1 MPDDKP
7 SGRPTRAQIAEED
20 VAILL
25 ELPTFRRFL
34 STIRATAGIETVAYG
49 PDERHLHFM
58 EGRRSL
64 WCDILRTVEKASP
77 DALLRILAEEMNA
90 LKGTS
95 NGRRKYN
102 RLDTDDDPGNPG
114 GRNRPGDGLADFLD
128 YGDSPA
134 P

>member
-1 MPDDKP
+1 LPDDKP

-25 ELPTFRRFL
+25 DLPTFRRFL
-34 STIRATAGIETVAYG
+34 STVRQTAGIETVAYG

-64 WCDILRTVEKASP
+64 WCDILRTVEKTSP
-77 DALLRILAEEMNA
+77 DALLRILAEEMST

-102 RLDTDDDPGNPG
+102 RLDTDDDPGGRTRDPG
-114 GRNRPGDGLADFLD
+114 SGLVTFLD

-134 P
+134 STG